1 MENDIVMPR
10 HIAVIMDGNGRWA
23 AKRSLE
29 RCEGHRMGAK
39 ALKDLIESIKDL
51 QGIEYMT
58 FYAFSTE
65 NWKRSEEEVSA
76 LMHLLVEFL
85 DANLSLFMENDL
97 KLLVTGRLEGMPE
110 EPREKLKEAIHK
122 TADNKGPCIII
133 ALNYGGRSEIAD
145 AARAIAKEAASG
157 KLDPEKVD
165 ENLFAKYLYHPQ
177 VPDPDLLI
185 RTSGELRL
193 SNFLLWEISYSEI
206 YVTDTLWPDFDKNE
220 LIKAIKAYNKRSRR
234 FGGR

>member
-1 MENDIVMPR
+1 MENKLVMPR
-10 HIAVIMDGNGRWA
+10 HIAIIMDGNGRWA
-23 AKRSLE
+23 QKRSLN
-29 RCEGHRMGAK
+29 RCEGHREGAE
-39 ALKDLIESIKDL
+39 ALKRLIEGMKEFPEV
-51 QGIEYMT
+51 EYMT

-65 NWKRSEEEVSA
+65 NWKRSKEEVSA
-76 LMHLLVEFL
+76 LMSLLVEFL
-85 DANLSLFMENDL
+85 DANLPLFQKNDL
-97 KLLVTGRLEGMPE
+97 RLLVTGRPEGLPE
-110 EPREKLKEAIHK
+110 EPRKKLADAIGA
-122 TADNKGPCIII
+122 TSNNKGLTVIM

-145 AARAIAKEAASG
+145 AAKNIARKAASG
-157 KLDPEKVD
+157 ELDPEKVD
-165 ENLFAKYLYHPQ
+165 EALFAQYLYNPQ

-220 LIKAIKAYNKRSRR
+220 LLKAMESFGKRSRR

>member
-1 MENDIVMPR
+1 MENDLIIPS
-10 HIAVIMDGNGRWA
+10 HIAIIMDGNGRWA
-23 AKRSLE
+23 QKHSLE
-29 RCEGHRMGAK
+29 RCEGHRMGAE
-39 ALKDLIESIKDL
+39 ALKKLIENMRDL
-51 QGIEYMT
+51 PEVKYMT

-85 DANLSLFMENDL
+85 DMNLSIFMKNDL
-97 KLLVTGRLEGMPE
+97 RLLVTGRLEGMPE
-110 EPREKLKEAIHK
+110 EPRSKLKEAIEK
-122 TADNKGPCIII
+122 TKDNKGLCVII

-145 AARAIAKEAASG
+145 AAKAIARKAACG
-157 KLDPEKVD
+157 ELDPEKVD
-165 ENLFAKYLYHPQ
+165 EKLFAEYLYNPQ

-220 LIKAIKAYNKRSRR
+220 LMKAIKAFNKRSRR

>member
-1 MENDIVMPR
+1 MENNLVIPQ
-10 HIAVIMDGNGRWA
+10 HIAIIMDGNGRWA

-29 RCEGHRMGAK
+29 RCEGHRMGAE
-39 ALKDLIESIKDL
+39 ALKNLIESMKDL
-51 QGIEYMT
+51 PEVKYMT

-76 LMHLLVEFL
+76 LMNLLVEFL
-85 DANLSLFMENDL
+85 DANLTVFMENDL

-110 EPREKLKEAIHK
+110 EPRIKLKEAINK
-122 TADNKGPCIII
+122 TKDNQGPCVII

-145 AARAIAKEAASG
+145 AAKAIARKVAKGE
-157 KLDPEKVD
+157 LDAESIDEK
-165 ENLFAKYLYHPQ
+165 LFAEYLYNPH

-220 LIKAIKAYNKRSRR
+220 LMEAIKAFNKRSRR

>member
-1 MENDIVMPR
+1 MENNLVMPQ
-10 HIAVIMDGNGRWA
+10 HIAIIMDGNGRWA
-23 AKRSLE
+23 AKHSLE
-29 RCEGHRMGAK
+29 RCEGHRMGAM
-39 ALKDLIESIKDL
+39 ALKNLIESMKDL
-51 QGIEYMT
+51 PEVRYMT

-85 DANLSLFMENDL
+85 DANLSVFMENDL

-110 EPREKLKEAIHK
+110 EPRIKLKEAINK
-122 TADNKGPCIII
+122 TKDNKGPCIII

-145 AARAIAKEAASG
+145 AAKAIA
-157 KLDPEKVD
+157 EKVAKGELSVEDID
-165 ENLFAKYLYHPQ
+165 EKLFAQYLYNPQ

-220 LIKAIKAYNKRSRR
+220 LMEAVKAFNKRSRR

>member
-1 MENDIVMPR
+1 MKNDLVIPR
-10 HIAVIMDGNGRWA
+10 HIAIIMDGNGRWA
-23 AKRSLE
+23 AKHSLE
-29 RCEGHRMGAK
+29 RCEGHRMGAE
-39 ALKDLIESIKDL
+39 ALKNLIESMKEL
-51 QGIEYMT
+51 PEVKYMT

-85 DANLSLFMENDL
+85 DANLSLFMDNDL

-110 EPREKLKEAIHK
+110 EPRIKLKEAINK
-122 TADNKGPCIII
+122 TKDNKGPCVII

-145 AARAIAKEAASG
+145 AAKAIAG
-157 KLDPEKVD
+157 KVANGELDVESIDEK
-165 ENLFAKYLYHPQ
+165 LFAQFLYNPQ

-220 LIKAIKAYNKRSRR
+220 LMKAIEAYNKRSRR